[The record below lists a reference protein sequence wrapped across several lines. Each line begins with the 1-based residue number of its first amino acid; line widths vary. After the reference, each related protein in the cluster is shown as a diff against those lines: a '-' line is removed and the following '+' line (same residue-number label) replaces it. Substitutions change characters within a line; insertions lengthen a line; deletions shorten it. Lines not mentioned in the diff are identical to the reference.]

1 MEHHIWSEYMK
12 AYSNTIY
19 SYIGEAST
27 RMKIDMKTLLI
38 RDTDFIK
45 KILIELY
52 VSDQGSWRHM
62 ASQIYIV
69 CQYYQYS

>member
-52 VSDQGSWRHM
+52 V
-62 ASQIYIV
+62 
-69 CQYYQYS
+69 